1 MASATGANFLGVT
14 HSIPGGIL
22 PGKSKLLYSVLNKTN
37 TAQGGGD
44 ATRQPLP
51 WIRLC
56 LFQVVSEPLVIDS

>member
-37 TAQGGGD
+37 TAQGGGM
-44 ATRQPLP
+44 QPVNHSP
-51 WIRLC
+51 GSASA
-56 LFQVVSEPLVIDS
+56 FSK